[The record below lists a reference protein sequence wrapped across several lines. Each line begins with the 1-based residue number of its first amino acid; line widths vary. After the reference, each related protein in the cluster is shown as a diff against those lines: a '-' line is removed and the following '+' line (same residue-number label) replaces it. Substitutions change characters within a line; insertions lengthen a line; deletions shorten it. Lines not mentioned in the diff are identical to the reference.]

1 MACSGCVCFKQKT
14 AYEMRISDWSSDVCS
29 SDLRQG
35 GHGYGQDAGEGAM
48 SGDAAA
54 LWPRVSEG
62 LRRDLGA
69 RTFDHWLKPVRFAD
83 YCTLSGVLTLE
94 TASRFSANW
103 INERFGDRLELAWRH
118 HLPAVRSVLVRA
130 GSPVAERGA
139 VMAAT
144 PDRKSTR
151 LNSSH

>member
-1 MACSGCVCFKQKT
+1 
-14 AYEMRISDWSSDVCS
+14 
-29 SDLRQG
+29 
-35 GHGYGQDAGEGAM
+35 M

-54 LWPRVSEG
+54 LWPRVAEG

-118 HLPAVRSVLVRA
+118 HLPSVRSVLVRA
-130 GSPVAERGA
+130 GNATGARGA
-139 VMAAT
+139 VMAAPPPLPTFEPPAPPAATSPLTANLCFRPLPLPPPNIPAAT
-144 PDRKSTR
+144 PPRPPPPPA
-151 LNSSH
+151 